1 MVEPE
6 SHYIIFDVLWNYLRF
21 NILSIDVIYH
31 IIGIGHGSAF
41 VKVLDLSSMAL
52 TLSSPGPDG
61 DILERLQ
68 VNLTLH
74 N

>member
-1 MVEPE
+1 MFYKSRKVFAF
-6 SHYIIFDVLWNYLRF
+6 H
-21 NILSIDVIYH
+21 ILSIDVMYH

-68 VNLTLH
+68 VNLIIRD
-74 N
+74 

>member
-1 MVEPE
+1 M
-6 SHYIIFDVLWNYLRF
+6 RF
-21 NILSIDVIYH
+21 NILSIDVTYH

-68 VNLTLH
+68 VNLTLR

>member
-1 MVEPE
+1 MIYVIVET
-6 SHYIIFDVLWNYLRF
+6 YLRF
-21 NILSIDVIYH
+21 IDVIYH

-68 VNLTLH
+68 VNHTLR